1 MKKLIYILILIFVT
15 STVAISQSQEK
26 KVLKKETKIEKK
38 ESSCSTE
45 KSEKGSVQKENC
57 DISDKK
63 TNYEKKTEE
72 ACCSADKKSSKNTE
86 TKIDD
91 NSSETLK
98 PFNLVCP
105 VTGEEIDPEQAKT
118 VTYNGKVYGFCCPR
132 CADKFNKDPESYI
145 KNLSEDG
152 KTFLKN

>member
-1 MKKLIYILILIFVT
+1 MKKLIYILILIFIT

-26 KVLKKETKIEKK
+26 KVLKKETKVEKK
-38 ESSCSTE
+38 ESCCSTE
-45 KSEKGSVQKENC
+45 KSEKGSVEEESC

-63 TNYEKKTEE
+63 TNGEEKTEE
-72 ACCSADKKSSKNTE
+72 ACCSADKKSSKNIE

-105 VTGEEIDPEQAKT
+105 VTGEEVDPDQAKT